1 MSDTVLWER
10 FAGGC
15 ETSFA
20 RLYERHAASLY
31 RYGTKLTPHPDQVED
46 GIHDLFVELWE
57 RREHLKTPTTVLF
70 YLLKALK
77 HKIIH
82 QHKERNRSWD
92 VMVRAPTVSP
102 SQEAQLIEA
111 EGSEELQHKL
121 ASAVKTLSKRQQEL
135 VFLAFYEEMSHAE
148 IAEVM
153 EISYQAVSNLMY
165 RTMKALRQAVAPSRP
180 LERKAFYLLLLLA
193 FS

>member
-1 MSDTVLWER
+1 MADTVLWER
-10 FAGGC
+10 FVGGC

-20 RLYERHAASLY
+20 QLYERHAASLY

-92 VMVRAPTVSP
+92 VTVSAVSP
-102 SQEAQLIEA
+102 SQEARLIEA
-111 EGSEELQHKL
+111 EWSAELRHKL

-165 RTMKALRQAVAPSRP
+165 RTMKALRQAVALPHP
-180 LERKAFYLLLLLA
+180 LKRKVFYLLLLLA

>member
-1 MSDTVLWER
+1 MPDTVLWER
-10 FAGGC
+10 FVGGC

-31 RYGTKLTPHPDQVED
+31 RYGTKLTPHADQVED

-57 RREHLKTPTTVLF
+57 RREHLNTPATVLF

-77 HKIIH
+77 HKII
-82 QHKERNRSWD
+82 QRCKENNRSWT
-92 VMVRAPTVSP
+92 MTESIAIP
-102 SQEAQLIEA
+102 SQETRLIEA
-111 EGSEELQHKL
+111 EWSEELRHKL
-121 ASAVKTLSKRQQEL
+121 ASAMKTLSKRQQEL

-165 RTMKALRQAVAPSRP
+165 RTMKALRQAVASPRP
-180 LERKAFYLLLLLA
+180 LRRKVLYLLLLLLS